1 MTVNKGYVNLHSLI
15 YDDRSN
21 IANLSNEKLYSSVL
35 NGYAHSNAFDYLLNL
50 NSIRLTDIRSLGFFN
65 ESGIANTI
73 NDIRGKEELVDNKN
87 VFQLPDP
94 KKIKANLI
102 EILENR
108 QSIRSYAGQRMA
120 QKELATLLKYAIGIK
135 NPKKVKGNNSI
146 HRYYSSGGALYPISV
161 FLYINNVE
169 YMKNGVY
176 LYQPYS
182 HSLLLKTAYFNAKEF
197 LADNV
202 LDTQNCNI
210 ILLFHFEMNRNYLKY
225 GELSLLLALI
235 ETGIMTENIH
245 LLANALN
252 YSSCDAAGFNK
263 RYAEEQLQLDGIN
276 SHIIHSLVIGKER

>member
-1 MTVNKGYVNLHSLI
+1 MPVNKGYVNLHSLI

-35 NGYAHSNAFDYLLNL
+35 NGYVHSNAFDYLLNV
-50 NSIRLTDIRSLGFFN
+50 NSIRLSDIRSLGFFN
-65 ESGIANTI
+65 ESGIANKM
-73 NDIRGKEELVDNKN
+73 NDIRGKEELIDHKH
-87 VFQLPDP
+87 VFHLPKP
-94 KKIKANLI
+94 KKLKANLV

-108 QSIRSYAGQRMA
+108 QSIRNYAEQRME
-120 QKELATLLKYAIGIK
+120 QKELSTLLKYAIGIK
-135 NPKKVKGNNSI
+135 DSKKGRENSI

-161 FLYINNVE
+161 FVYIHNVE

-182 HSLLLKTAYFNAKEF
+182 HSLLLKTTHFTGKEF

-210 ILLFHFEMNRNYLKY
+210 ILLFHYEINRNYLKY

-235 ETGIMTENIH
+235 EAGIMAQNIH
-245 LLANALN
+245 LLANALH

-276 SHIIHSLVIGKER
+276 SHIIHSLIIGKER